1 MPGGKA
7 VTLGGESSTQC
18 LEGVKGGSWSL
29 TPGDAQLDAAGM
41 LKIDT
46 KPEDGLMGQ
55 LVSLR
60 LHGHGAEC
68 GGHLSSLGSGQT
80 CDKGCQ

>member
-29 TPGDAQLDAAGM
+29 TPGDAQLDAAGV